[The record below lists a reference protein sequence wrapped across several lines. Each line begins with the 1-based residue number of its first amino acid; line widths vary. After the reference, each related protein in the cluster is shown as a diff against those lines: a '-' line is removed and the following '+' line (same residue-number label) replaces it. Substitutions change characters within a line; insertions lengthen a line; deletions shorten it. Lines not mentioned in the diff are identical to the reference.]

1 MALGSSGDRMSLTV
15 SVGEGE
21 ALYLRGAM
29 DGQAILTIGD
39 GIEIVLGR
47 AHVAALRDQV
57 GETLRDVRL
66 VLAAEERLDEV
77 HAAAAQARTA
87 ARHALSQ
94 AEAAARVG
102 ADEAAERA
110 RAAAR
115 AAIEVA
121 DVADAAVLAAV
132 EAMVTVEDATDR
144 VTAAAAVV
152 VARVGSVPEPV

>member
-1 MALGSSGDRMSLTV
+1 MTLGSSGDRMSLTV

-21 ALYLRGAM
+21 GLYLRGAM

-47 AHVAALRDQV
+47 SHVAALRDQA
-57 GETLRDVRL
+57 GATLRDVRL
-66 VLAAEERLDEV
+66 VLAAEERLDDV
-77 HAAAAQARTA
+77 HDAAAQARTA
-87 ARHALSQ
+87 ASHALAQ

-121 DVADAAVLAAV
+121 DIADAAVLAAV
-132 EAMVTVEDATDR
+132 EAMVTVEDATDK
-144 VTAAAAVV
+144 VTAAAV
-152 VARVGSVPEPV
+152 VAAQVGSVSEPV